1 MTDAMSQGMR
11 FAGAGGPG
19 PSFVQAM
26 GAKDFGDMP
35 GTSKSDFL
43 RSVREALGRPGA
55 ETDDGNSGRPL
66 HPARP
71 YHRLEEMLP
80 QLEEWAAETEARLRE
95 NRPQLLARF
104 TDMAARGGWRVHRVS
119 GVEAAVGRVDSLIGE
134 IGEGAQRVDAQ
145 AAGAGPPSP
154 VQIRVVRSGQPV
166 FDDVP
171 VDTGLEWRGI
181 EITPIV
187 HGAETPREELRE
199 TIRQADVGLTG
210 TDYALAE
217 TGSLVILPR
226 RGLSRLVSLV
236 PPVHIALVRPEEV
249 LESLHD
255 LFLLRRLEYY
265 RSGDMGSYLNFIT
278 GPSRTADIEMT
289 IVQGVHGPKAVH
301 LVLIE

>member
-1 MTDAMSQGMR
+1 MTAAS
-11 FAGAGGPG
+11 
-19 PSFVQAM
+19 SW
-26 GAKDFGDMP
+26 DFP
-35 GTSKSDFL
+35 GTSKADFL
-43 RSVREALGRPGA
+43 RSVREALGRPSA
-55 ETDDGNSGRPL
+55 NSGRPL
-66 HPARP
+66 PPTRP

-80 QLEEWAAETEARLRE
+80 QLEEWAAEMEARLRE
-95 NRPQLLARF
+95 NRPQLLDRF
-104 TDMAARGGWRVHRVS
+104 IDMAGRGGWKVHRVS
-119 GVEAAVGRVDSLIGE
+119 GVEAAIGRVDSLIGDLE
-134 IGEGAQRVDAQ
+134 A
-145 AAGAGPPSP
+145 S
-154 VQIRVVRSGQPV
+154 RVVRSGQPV
-166 FDDVP
+166 FDAVP

-187 HGAETPREELRE
+187 HGENAAREDLRE
-199 TIRQADVGLTG
+199 MIRQADVGLTG

-265 RSGDMGSYLNFIT
+265 RRGGEMGSYLNFIT

-289 IVQGVHGPKAVH
+289 IVQGVHGPKSVH

>member
-1 MTDAMSQGMR
+1 MVAADN
-11 FAGAGGPG
+11 AGN
-19 PSFVQAM
+19 
-26 GAKDFGDMP
+26 MP
-35 GTSKSDFL
+35 GTSKADFL
-43 RSVREALGRPGA
+43 RSVRESLGRPVIDKG
-55 ETDDGNSGRPL
+55 DGGSGRSAP
-66 HPARP
+66 PPRP

-80 QLEEWAAETEARLRE
+80 QLEERAAETEARLRE
-95 NRPQLLARF
+95 KRPQLLDRF
-104 TDMAARGGWRVHRVS
+104 SDMAGRGGWNVHRVS
-119 GVEAAVGRVDSLIGE
+119 GMEAAIGCVDSLIGE
-134 IGEGAQRVDAQ
+134 LGAT
-145 AAGAGPPSP
+145 
-154 VQIRVVRSGQPV
+154 RVVRSGQPV
-166 FDDVP
+166 FDDAP

-181 EITPIV
+181 EVTPIV
-187 HGAETPREELRE
+187 RGGNAEREQLRE
-199 TIRQADVGLTG
+199 IIRQADVGLTG

-249 LESLHD
+249 LETLDD

-265 RSGDMGSYLNFIT
+265 RQGGEMGSYLNFIT

>member
-1 MTDAMSQGMR
+1 MAAANSGN
-11 FAGAGGPG
+11 
-19 PSFVQAM
+19 
-26 GAKDFGDMP
+26 MP
-35 GTSKSDFL
+35 GTSKTDFL
-43 RSVREALGRPGA
+43 RSVREALGRTTA
-55 ETDDGNSGRPL
+55 SQGRAVPPL
-66 HPARP
+66 QP
-71 YHRLEEMLP
+71 YHRLDETLP
-80 QLEEWAAETEARLRE
+80 HLEGQESELEARLRE

-104 TDMAARGGWRVHRVS
+104 TDMAGRGGWNVHRVS
-119 GVEAAVGRVDSLIGE
+119 GVESAIGCVDGIVGDIG
-134 IGEGAQRVDAQ
+134 ATQ
-145 AAGAGPPSP
+145 
-154 VQIRVVRSGQPV
+154 VVRSGQPI

-171 VDTGLEWRGI
+171 VDTGMEWRGI

-187 HGAETPREELRE
+187 RGEGSEREQLRE

-265 RSGDMGSYLNFIT
+265 RRGGEMGSYLNFIT